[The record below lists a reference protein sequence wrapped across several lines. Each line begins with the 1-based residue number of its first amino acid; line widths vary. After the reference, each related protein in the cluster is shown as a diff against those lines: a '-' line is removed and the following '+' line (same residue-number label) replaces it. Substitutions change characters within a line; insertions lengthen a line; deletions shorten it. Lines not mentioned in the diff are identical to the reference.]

1 MPNLPHVFSINYYF
15 QVKIDLQGSCY
26 DGRVSLCKLPPGFS
40 LPAPSSAGG
49 LAKAQTPALVPR
61 YKLNSRLCVG
71 LTSFTSVVIILCAGA
86 QLHCI

>member
-26 DGRVSLCKLPPGFS
+26 DGRVSLCMLPPGFS